1 MSSRTHVCIFVV
13 AASLALGGCDYLPF
27 GFTPV
32 KEILSA
38 PAQFEGKE
46 VKLKGRVK
54 NTVKLLGVQVY
65 KLQDETGEI
74 TVSTSALPA
83 ENAEV
88 VVKGIVK
95 SAVIVGGES
104 LGLRVEEIKRVR

>member
-1 MSSRTHVCIFVV
+1 MTFRIATV
-13 AASLALGGCDYLPF
+13 SLAAAAAIVLGGCDYLPF

-46 VKLKGRVK
+46 VKLKGRAK
-54 NTVKLLGVQVY
+54 NTVKLLGVQIY

-74 TVSTSALPA
+74 AVSTNALPA

>member
-1 MSSRTHVCIFVV
+1 MTFRTAAV
-13 AASLALGGCDYLPF
+13 AFGLAAALALGGCDYLPF

-46 VKLKGRVK
+46 VKLKGKVTSTLK
-54 NTVKLLGVQVY
+54 VLGVQVY
-65 KLQDETGEI
+65 KLHDGTGEI
-74 TVSTSALPA
+74 TVSTNALPA

-88 VVKGIVK
+88 VLTGIVK

-104 LGLRVEEIKRVR
+104 LGLRVEELKRVR

>member
-1 MSSRTHVCIFVV
+1 MTYRTAC
-13 AASLALGGCDYLPF
+13 AAIVIAGAVALGGCDYLPF

-32 KEILSA
+32 KEIVSA

-46 VKLKGRVK
+46 VKLKGKVK
-54 NTVKLLGVQVY
+54 STVKLLGVQIY

-74 TVSTSALPA
+74 TVSTNALPP
-83 ENAEV
+83 ENSEV

>member
-1 MSSRTHVCIFVV
+1 MAVLV
-13 AASLALGGCDYLPF
+13 ATSGCDYLPF

-32 KEILSA
+32 KEIIAA

-54 NTVKLLGVQVY
+54 GSVKLLGVQVY

-74 TVSTSALPA
+74 TVSTNALPA
-83 ENAEV
+83 ESSEV
-88 VVKGIVK
+88 VVKGIVR

>member
-1 MSSRTHVCIFVV
+1 MPFRTL
-13 AASLALGGCDYLPF
+13 ASVFAVTVGIALGGCDYLPF

-46 VKLKGRVK
+46 VKLKGKVK
-54 NTVKLLGVQVY
+54 SAVKLLGVQIY

-74 TVSTSALPA
+74 TVSTSALPP
-83 ENAEV
+83 ENSEV